1 MKRLVEYALA
11 CSLLFSCAAWAQIRV
26 VALPSKSPLVNFR
39 IVFLTGAAYDP
50 PDKPGLASLTAA
62 QIAGGGTRELTY
74 KQVVDAMFPMAT
86 SLSSQVDKE
95 MITFYGSTD
104 VHNLEKYYALLR
116 AILINPGWRE
126 ADLRRIKDRQI
137 NFLRVSLRESNE
149 EELAKEVLYQ
159 TIYAG
164 RPYGH
169 QNTGTVSALQAMT
182 MGDLQR
188 FYESQFTQTNLAIG
202 IGGGYPDGFPDRVKK
217 DFEALPKGAPA
228 PRLMPPPRSA
238 GSPQAVLIEKQTRS
252 VAFSL
257 GAPLEVKRGDADFP
271 ALLVA
276 QSYLGQHRVSGG
288 RLFDRMRDL
297 RGLNYGDYAYIEYFP
312 RGMYRFEPDPNLARQ
327 QQIFQIWIRPV
338 PPEVAHFA
346 LRLALFELDKLIHEG
361 LTSEAFERTRS
372 FLVKNVNLLIKT
384 NQAELGYAI
393 DSLFYG
399 IPDYNSYIKS
409 GLAKLTVKE
418 VNDAIGRR
426 LRTDDIRIVAVA
438 QNCEE
443 LKRKLAGNLF
453 SQMKYNSDKP
463 EDVLEEDKVVA
474 RWRIALKPESIQ
486 IVPVASIFE

>member
-1 MKRLVEYALA
+1 MY
-11 CSLLFSCAAWAQIRV
+11 
-26 VALPSKSPLVNFR
+26 
-39 IVFLTGAAYDP
+39 
-50 PDKPGLASLTAA
+50 
-62 QIAGGGTRELTY
+62 
-74 KQVVDAMFPMAT
+74 PMAT
-86 SLSSQVDKE
+86 YVASQVDKE

-104 VHNLEKYYALLR
+104 IHNLEAYYTLLR
-116 AILINPGWRE
+116 GILLNPGWRE

-164 RPYGH
+164 RPYGR
-169 QNTGTVSALQAMT
+169 QNTGTVAALQAMT
-182 MGDLQR
+182 MGDVRR
-188 FYESQFTQTNLAIG
+188 FYESQFTKTNLVIG
-202 IGGGYPDGFPDRVKK
+202 IGGGYPEGFPDRVKK
-217 DFEALPKGAPA
+217 DFEALPKGPSVV
-228 PRLMPPPRSA
+228 RSMPPPKTS
-238 GSPQAVLIEKQTRS
+238 GIPQAILIEKQTRS

-257 GAPLEVKRGDADFP
+257 GTPIDVKRGDPDFL

-312 RGMYRFEPDPNLARQ
+312 RGMFRFEPDPNLARQ

-338 PPEVAHFA
+338 PPEAAHFA
-346 LRLALFELDKLIHEG
+346 LRLALFELDKLIREG
-361 LTSEAFERTRS
+361 LTPEAFERTRS

-384 NQAELGYAI
+384 KQAELGYAI

-399 IPDYNSYIKS
+399 IPDYNSYIRN
-409 GLAKLTVKE
+409 GLAKLTVKD
-418 VNDAIGRR
+418 VNDAIGRW

-438 QNCEE
+438 QNVED
-443 LKRKLAGNLF
+443 LKRRLAGNLF
-453 SQMKYNSDKP
+453 SPMKYNSDKP
-463 EDVLEEDKVVA
+463 KEVLDEDEIVE

-486 IVPVASIFE
+486 IVPAATLFE

>member
-1 MKRLVEYALA
+1 MKNIVEYALA

-26 VALPSKSPLVNFR
+26 VALPSKSPLVDFR

-50 PDKPGLASLTAA
+50 PDKPGLANLTAS
-62 QIAGGGTRELTY
+62 QIVGGGTREFTF

-86 SLSSQVDKE
+86 SLSSTVDKE

-116 AILINPGWRE
+116 GMLLNPGWRE

-169 QNTGTVSALQAMT
+169 QSTGTVSALQAMT

-188 FYESQFTQTNLAIG
+188 FYESQFTGTNLVIG
-202 IGGGYPDGFPDRVKK
+202 IGGGYPEGFPDRVKK
-217 DFEALPKGAPA
+217 DFEALPKGPSSS
-228 PRLMPPPRSA
+228 RSMPPPSSV
-238 GSPQAVLIEKQTRS
+238 GSPRAVLIEKQTRS

-257 GAPLEVKRGDADFP
+257 GTPLDVKRGDPDFL
-271 ALLVA
+271 ALLIA

-288 RLFDRMRDL
+288 RLYDRMRDL

-312 RGMYRFEPDPNLARQ
+312 RGMFRFDPEPNLARD

-346 LRLALFELDKLIHEG
+346 LRLALFELDKLIHQG
-361 LTSEAFERTRS
+361 LTPEAFERTRS

-384 NQAELGYAI
+384 KQAELGYAV
-393 DSLFYG
+393 DSLYYG
-399 IPDYNSYIKS
+399 IPDYNSYVRN
-409 GLAKLTVKE
+409 GLAKLTVKA
-418 VNDAIGRR
+418 VNDAIGRH

-443 LKRKLAGNLF
+443 LKRRLAGNLF
-453 SQMKYNSDKP
+453 SPMKYNSDKP
-463 EDVLEEDKVVA
+463 KDVLEEDEVVE
-474 RWRIALKPESIQ
+474 RWRIALTPESIQ
-486 IVPVASIFE
+486 IVPVTSIFE

>member
-1 MKRLVEYALA
+1 MKSIVERALA
-11 CSLLFSCAAWAQIRV
+11 CSLLFSCVAPAQIRV
-26 VALPSKSPLVNFR
+26 VALPSKSPLVDFR

-50 PDKPGLASLTAA
+50 PDKPGLANLTAA

-74 KQVVDAMFPMAT
+74 KQVVDAMFPMAA

-95 MITFYGSTD
+95 MITFYASTD

-116 AILINPGWRE
+116 GILLNPGWRE
-126 ADLRRIKDRQI
+126 ADLRRIKDRQM

-159 TIYAG
+159 EIYAA

-169 QNTGTVSALQAMT
+169 QNAGTVSALQAMT

-188 FYESQFTQTNLAIG
+188 FYESQFTRNNLVIG
-202 IGGGYPDGFPDRVKK
+202 VGGGYPEGFPDRVMK
-217 DFEALPKGAPA
+217 DFEALPKGAPS
-228 PRLMPPPRSA
+228 PQWMPPPKAS

-257 GAPLEVKRGDADFP
+257 GTPIEVKRGDPDFL

-312 RGMYRFEPDPNLARQ
+312 RGMFRFEPEPNLARH

-338 PPEVAHFA
+338 PPEAAHFA
-346 LRLALFELDKLIHEG
+346 LRLALFELDKLIQDG
-361 LTSEAFERTRS
+361 LTAEAFERTRS
-372 FLVKNVNLLIKT
+372 FLGKNVNLLIKT
-384 NQAELGYAI
+384 KQAELGYAI

-399 IPDYNSYIKS
+399 IPDYKSYVRQ
-409 GLAKLTVKE
+409 GLAKLTVEE
-418 VNDAIGRR
+418 VNEAIRRR
-426 LRTDDIRIVAVA
+426 LKSDGIRIVAVA
-438 QNCEE
+438 QDCDE
-443 LKRKLAGNLF
+443 LKRRLAGNLF

-463 EDVLEEDKVVA
+463 EDVLEEDKIIE

-486 IVPVASIFE
+486 IVPAASIFE